1 MKTVLIAISVV
12 GGTSL
17 FAQDGVI
24 EPGNVIQQL
33 ETRKAVQLKLSP
45 TPTVQEITDAFR
57 MASSGQIDPF
67 KIIHQVA
74 ERGDNAMPALSEF
87 LFLEAT
93 APEPLT
99 VALTDD
105 RMLNSVPPSPDR
117 IYAAI
122 ALEAIGTKLA
132 FETLIRA
139 AASHKV
145 EDVRAYA
152 LKAIATTFADRFRD
166 QQEQP
171 DKGLL
176 HVFLRYADDPTEAKQ
191 FQKTFGEIAREGLRN
206 WAGIDLGALDREPDY
221 MNVNGQMI
229 AKAQYRELW
238 WQENKEK
245 LSWNMEIGRFEI
257 RN

>member
-24 EPGNVIQQL
+24 EPGNIIQQL
-33 ETRKAVQLKLSP
+33 ETKKAVQLKLSP

-57 MASSGQIDPF
+57 MASSGQMDPF
-67 KIIHQVA
+67 KVIHQVA

-93 APEPLT
+93 APEPVT

-105 RMLNSVPPSPDR
+105 RTVISLPSSPDR

-132 FETLIRA
+132 FETLVKA
-139 AASHKV
+139 AATHKV

-152 LKAIATTFADRFRD
+152 LKTLARSFADRFGD

-206 WAGIDLGALDREPDY
+206 WADIDLGALDREPEY
-221 MNVNGQMI
+221 VNVNGQAI
-229 AKAQYRELW
+229 TKAEYRELW

-245 LSWNMEIGRFEI
+245 LSWNMEMGRFEL